1 MKTTDYCPDRGISKG
16 NFLMLM
22 FFSCTIFFFSSAY
35 TVSAQDKIITKDA
48 ESIDAVILEVNLD
61 DVRYRKADNPEGPVY
76 RILKSDIS
84 TIIYGNGYVEVF
96 NESKP
101 EKRQPRNTGHYQ
113 MYDDEDAVTI
123 GIIGNGGCR
132 FNPDNPMP
140 ITIMNNFYTYN
151 GYTIN
156 SETTLQII
164 NSFDPSIGTQ
174 FQSGSRMITA
184 GNVLASIGGAFL
196 GAGLGTLIWADT
208 DTEIIVS
215 TIFMSIGFI
224 IGVPVA
230 IPIYY
235 TGIGNRNAAVNS
247 YNSSLEAYSQKPSCE
262 IRFGAG
268 NYGIGFTMAF

>member
-1 MKTTDYCPDRGISKG
+1 MEKLRSAISGTIRTKQF
-16 NFLMLM
+16 FLTLIMV
-22 FFSCTIFFFSSAY
+22 FCFSMYAD
-35 TVSAQDKIITKDA
+35 AQDKIITKDA